1 MEKTNTLK
9 QLLIYES
16 ASHSPYRNLAA
27 EEYLTRTLPANTAIM
42 FLWQNENTVVIG
54 KNQNC
59 YAECRVAELEACGGH
74 LARRPSGGGAVRHDM
89 GNLCFSFI
97 AGEEDYNVTRQL
109 SVISAACRA
118 FGIDAVPSGRETNVA
133 HEPLVGSFRVSGHR
147 VRPLEATDLPE
158 DVPLVLLQLHG

>member
-97 AGEEDYNVTRQL
+97 AGEEDYDVTRQL

-118 FGIDAVPSGRETNVA
+118 FGIAQTQQFGGFAVVHA
-133 HEPLVGSFRVSGHR
+133 YAL
-147 VRPLEATDLPE
+147 
-158 DVPLVLLQLHG
+158 